1 MALVCCK
8 WCGDGC
14 SWCGKACGQCCGSC
28 SECNCTSFPWTLS
41 FTVTLFGVEAV
52 GCAAALGVAATQRDF
67 VQIDCNLTIWHAV
80 QIAVALAIAA
90 FALYVN
96 RKIRM
101 ESDKAHEHGQINRLK
116 RYCNF
121 FLYDVVAC
129 IFFVV
134 LLFAACWFVF
144 GWIAVNDGACAPPLR
159 TMLFIANILSIIWP
173 IGCLALFCLSAI
185 CSCCGTTEGNRGT
198 VVDGNN
204 THNSAAPAAG
214 GGNAK
219 QQPQY
224 QQPAPQVMMPAT
236 NPQVK
241 QPPTTTG
248 GYSFPSKY

>member
-14 SWCGKACGQCCGSC
+14 AWCGKTCGQCCGSC
-28 SECNCTSFPWTLS
+28 SECNCSSFPWTLA

-52 GCAAALGVAATQRDF
+52 GCAAALGVAASDKT
-67 VQIDCNLTIWHAV
+67 VQVDCNLTIWHAV
-80 QIAVALAIAA
+80 QIVVAVAIAS

-96 RKIRM
+96 WKIRR

-129 IFFVV
+129 LFFIV

-144 GWIAVNDGACAPPLR
+144 GWIAVNDGVCAPQLR
-159 TMLFIANILSIIWP
+159 TMLFIANILSIVWP
-173 IGCLALFCLSAI
+173 MGCFALFCLSAL
-185 CSCCGTTEGNRGT
+185 CSCCGTSDGQRGA
-198 VVDGNN
+198 VLDKQ
-204 THNSAAPAAG
+204 
-214 GGNAK
+214 GGNGKQQPALQ

-224 QQPAPQVMMPAT
+224 QQPAAQVMVPAT
-236 NPQVK
+236 NPQFN
-241 QPPTTTG
+241 QAPQATATTG